1 MKDKCKIIRV
11 ELKDIK
17 DKYQVHGSQGL
28 QWQNNKILFFK
39 EKMMT

>member
-17 DKYQVHGSQGL
+17 DKYQVLGSQDL